1 MAGSRLT
8 SWLTVLLG
16 TAGPFW
22 LSGCTGSAA
31 ISAIPFSRTDI
42 RDREPLALTLP
53 TAGRCAWYV
62 DGAGQLTVAMKYEN
76 FPLFGKYT
84 KAGWLARFRLGEKPA
99 GRSLRYNL
107 SRDQV
112 RGLCSSGIEHWR
124 FQTRWGV
131 LVLDQMPGHR
141 YRGRFQ
147 IAVAQQQFTLLS
159 GWAPTG
165 YTAPLLIMWGE
176 FEAVHDEEL
185 AKAVVAAID
194 KENWTDFG
202 TIPMVRPVQTRPLP
216 GTTQPATRPVPSTNP
231 ARIPGP
237 RGM

>member
-1 MAGSRLT
+1 MARDRLT

-16 TAGPFW
+16 AAGPLW
-22 LSGCTGSAA
+22 LGGCTGRAT
-31 ISAIPFSRTDI
+31 ISAIPFSRSDI
-42 RDREPLALTLP
+42 RDREPLVLVLP

-62 DGAGQLTVAMKYEN
+62 DDAGQLTVAMKYEN
-76 FPLFGKYT
+76 LPLFGKYT

-147 IAVAQQQFTLLS
+147 ITVAQQQFTLFS

-176 FEAVHDEEL
+176 FEAVHDEGL
-185 AKAVVAAID
+185 AKTVVAAID

-202 TIPMVRPVQTRPLP
+202 AIPMVRPIQTRPH
-216 GTTQPATRPVPSTNP
+216 TDSTQPATRRVPSTRP
-231 ARIPGP
+231 ARTPGP
-237 RGM
+237 GGG